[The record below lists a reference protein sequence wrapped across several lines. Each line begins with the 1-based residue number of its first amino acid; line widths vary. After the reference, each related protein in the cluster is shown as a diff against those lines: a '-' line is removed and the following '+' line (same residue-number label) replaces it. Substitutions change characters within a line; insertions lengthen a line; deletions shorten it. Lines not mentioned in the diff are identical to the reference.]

1 MGVMLDF
8 IRNRNDI
15 FKTSQINN
23 ATNEEIVMMMRKAF
37 RYTQSILRED
47 YQIDLHKKQE
57 KINKEKKKFNYKMLK
72 KIK

>member
-1 MGVMLDF
+1 
-8 IRNRNDI
+8 
-15 FKTSQINN
+15 
-23 ATNEEIVMMMRKAF
+23 MMRKAF

-47 YQIDLHKKQE
+47 YQIDLYKKQE